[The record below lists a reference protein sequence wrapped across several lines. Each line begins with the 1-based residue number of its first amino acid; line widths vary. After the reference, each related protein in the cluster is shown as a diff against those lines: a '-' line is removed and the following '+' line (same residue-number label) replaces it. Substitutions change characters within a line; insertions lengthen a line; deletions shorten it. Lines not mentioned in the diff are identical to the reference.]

1 MFDFFLAHYS
11 SEIKP
16 LEHPY
21 IEVTQPEAEAKN
33 VRCLLKKEHWII
45 LFSAP
50 KCDKKGFFYVKE
62 YCKKYTYSKHIDF
75 RSLENLKNDLFLG
88 KNQNPKKMEIIIR
101 ILKHFEM
108 H

>member
-1 MFDFFLAHYS
+1 MSF
-11 SEIKP
+11 
-16 LEHPY
+16 
-21 IEVTQPEAEAKN
+21 
-33 VRCLLKKEHWII
+33 
-45 LFSAP
+45 
-50 KCDKKGFFYVKE
+50 KKGALDYLVLQILQKGVFYVKE